1 MSPRG
6 RAKTTAAHK
15 DAFFKISCLWRF
27 YWNHL
32 FPHCLESQMS
42 LRALFKPA
50 AVQMR
55 FSKILFED
63 ILNEW
68 FGLSA
73 PSISSKR
80 LFATDILGP

>member
-1 MSPRG
+1 
-6 RAKTTAAHK
+6 
-15 DAFFKISCLWRF
+15 
-27 YWNHL
+27 
-32 FPHCLESQMS
+32 MS

-63 ILNEW
+63 ILNVW
-68 FGLSA
+68 LGLSA

-80 LFATDILGP
+80 LFAKDILGP